1 MTFPAALGFVTSTL
15 PKVVVGVGSLVALV
29 ASLSVSFL
37 TGLGS
42 LIMAGAL
49 LWLRYHMEG
58 KEKDKQRQHEASKWK
73 YDAIQREKNRQHEA
87 SEADKNRKKEIKLAL
102 IAAQDR
108 TSSSVM
114 AVA

>member
-1 MTFPAALGFVTSTL
+1 MTFPAALGSVTSTL

-29 ASLSVSFL
+29 ASFSVSFL

-42 LIMAGAL
+42 LISAGAL

-58 KEKDKQRQHEASKWK
+58 VEKDKQRQHEASEREKDRKHEGKKWK
-73 YDAIQREKNRQHEA
+73 HDEVVARIN
-87 SEADKNRKKEIKLAL
+87 
-102 IAAQDR
+102 AQDR
-108 TSSSVM
+108 TTTTSSVM